1 VRNKIAL
8 AACRAPQNSFCVV
21 STWVL
26 PYRLMVWKYI
36 FLFLRRG
43 GSGLVQSE
51 FETRKL
57 GNLEKPETIFRVGER
72 EGRKEGRNNG
82 WMEGTYGQRAWTDA
96 RNGRKD
102 RTDGDMGR
110 TRQTKR

>member
-1 VRNKIAL
+1 
-8 AACRAPQNSFCVV
+8 
-21 STWVL
+21 
-26 PYRLMVWKYI
+26 M
-36 FLFLRRG
+36 LFLPGFYLTDSWYGNNFSFFLRGG
-43 GSGLVQSE
+43 GSGLVQFK

-57 GNLEKPETIFRVGER
+57 GNLEKPETFFRVGER

-102 RTDGDMGR
+102 RTDGDMG
-110 TRQTKR
+110 